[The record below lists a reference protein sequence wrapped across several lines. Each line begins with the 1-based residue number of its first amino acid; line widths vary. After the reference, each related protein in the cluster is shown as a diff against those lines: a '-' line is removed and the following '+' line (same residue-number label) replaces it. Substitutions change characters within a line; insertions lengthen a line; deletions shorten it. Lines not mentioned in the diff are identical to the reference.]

1 MKNDEQVLI
10 DTLYK
15 FLGARGCRVL
25 DLHYTFEISYNCYK
39 FLAVT
44 VSDPYLWCYIGVFD
58 WMEFDAAL
66 SNEEFGVMLGRLLL
80 YQNMGGDRES

>member
-1 MKNDEQVLI
+1 MKNEDYVIYETF
-10 DTLYK
+10 DK
-15 FLGARGCRVL
+15 FLGARGHRVL
-25 DLHYTFEISYNCYK
+25 DLHYTFEISYNCHK
-39 FLAVT
+39 FVAVT

-66 SNEEFGVMLGRLLL
+66 SNEEFGVMVGRLLL